1 MAALAAAFGLTV
13 PTLAQTAARPVCM
26 EYTKFL
32 TAYGV
37 KYGEAAMARG
47 LVDGGKTVLEVWASA
62 DGKTWTVVTIN
73 INGIACIIGTG
84 KSWETIPFARP
95 SSLISN

>member
-62 DGKTWTVVTIN
+62 DGKTWTAVSIN
-73 INGIACIIGTG
+73 TNRIACIIATG
-84 KSWETIPFARP
+84 KNWVVIPSVQP
-95 SSLISN
+95 SSGREG